1 MSEQTVGQS
10 ARTSRSDARQPAWH
24 QVMGLSAQFL
34 LGMAVNLI
42 GLPSQTTGTAHTAS
56 NILLGLHILLAAA
69 LVANAVMVMRA
80 ARNGGSQQRQLARWA
95 AALIAL
101 TFVAGVLALI
111 TKSNWWSYAM
121 ATGFITSLGLY
132 VALLVQ
138 TASPAGHEQP
148 GA

>member
-1 MSEQTVGQS
+1 MSEQTAS
-10 ARTSRSDARQPAWH
+10 HAAHTSRSYARQPAWH
-24 QVMGLSAQFL
+24 QIMGLSAQFL

-69 LVANAVMVMRA
+69 LVANAVMVIRA
-80 ARNGGSQQRQLARWA
+80 ARNGSGQRQLARWA
-95 AALIAL
+95 AALITL
-101 TFVAGVLALI
+101 TFVAGVLTLI

-138 TASPAGHEQP
+138 SASPERHEQP